1 MKMKLLNFLFYR
13 CKCCRPKDDEFGELS
28 DLSDEIKKAGIEN
41 EMYMRDPDMDEY
53 APPEKYEMPDELK
66 EEVQDDWW
74 GATSGSQG
82 TSF

>member
-1 MKMKLLNFLFYR
+1 M
-13 CKCCRPKDDEFGELS
+13 
-28 DLSDEIKKAGIEN
+28 EN

-66 EEVQDDWW
+66 EDVQDDWW